1 MPSPHL
7 LFIVTEDWFFCLHRL
22 SLAVAAKRAG
32 FEVSVATRVAEHG
45 TVIESAGLRLI
56 PLRLSRRS
64 RNPLTEARLIADL
77 VGLYRRERPD
87 IVHHVAMKPVIYGSL
102 AARLTGR
109 RAVINAL
116 TGLGFLFTSDRLSA
130 RLLRPLVEA
139 AFRGLL
145 NAPICRTIVE
155 NPDDLR
161 QLTDDGVVEP
171 ERIRLIRGSG
181 VDLAKFS
188 PSPEPEGPPLVVLPA
203 RMLWDKGVGE
213 FVDAAR
219 RLREEG
225 VQARFALVGQRDPEN
240 PSAIA
245 EAQLREWARS
255 GVVEYWGFRSDMPK
269 VFAQC
274 HIVCLPS
281 YREGLPVSLLEAA
294 ACTRAIVTT
303 DVPGCREAVRD
314 EENGLLVP
322 RGDSAA
328 LAAALSRLIADPALR
343 RTMGARGRARAE
355 KEFSVDSV
363 VAQTLSLYREMLAR

>member
-7 LFIVTEDWFFCLHRL
+7 LFVVTEDWFFCLHRL

-64 RNPLTEARLIADL
+64 RNPLTEARLIAGL
-77 VGLYRRERPD
+77 VSLYRRERPD

-109 RAVINAL
+109 RAVVNAL

-130 RLLRPLVEA
+130 RLLRPLVET

-161 QLTDDGVVEP
+161 QLTEDGVVEP

-181 VDLAKFS
+181 VDLVKFT

-213 FVDAAR
+213 FVEAAR
-219 RLREEG
+219 RLREAG
-225 VQARFALVGQRDPEN
+225 VQARFALVGQRDAEN

-245 EAQLREWARS
+245 ETQLRAWERS
-255 GVVEYWGFRSDMPK
+255 GAVEYWGFRNDMPK

-294 ACTRAIVTT
+294 ACTRPIVTT
-303 DVPGCREAVRD
+303 DVPGCREAVRH

-343 RTMGARGRARAE
+343 RTMGVRGRARAE
-355 KEFSVDSV
+355 EEFSLDSV

>member
-1 MPSPHL
+1 M
-7 LFIVTEDWFFCLHRL
+7 
-22 SLAVAAKRAG
+22 
-32 FEVSVATRVAEHG
+32 ATRVAEHG
-45 TVIESAGLRLI
+45 HIIESAGLRLI
-56 PLRLSRRS
+56 PLQLSRRS

-109 RAVINAL
+109 RAVVNAL
-116 TGLGFLFTSDRLSA
+116 TGLGFLFTSDRPSA

-139 AFRGLL
+139 AFRRLL
-145 NAPICRTIVE
+145 NAPVCRTIVE

-181 VDLAKFS
+181 VDLAKFT

-213 FVDAAR
+213 FVEAAR
-219 RLREEG
+219 RLREAG
-225 VQARFALVGQRDPEN
+225 IRARFALVGQRDAEN

-245 EAQLREWARS
+245 EAQLREWERS
-255 GVVEYWGFRSDMPK
+255 GVVEYWGFRSDMPQ
-269 VFAQC
+269 VLAQC
-274 HIVCLPS
+274 NIVCLPS

-303 DVPGCREAVRD
+303 DVPGCREAVRH
-314 EENGLLVP
+314 EYNGLLVP
-322 RGDSAA
+322 RGDPAA
-328 LAAALSRLIADPALR
+328 LAAALSRLIADPATR
-343 RTMGARGRARAE
+343 RVMGTRGRARAE
-355 KEFSVDSV
+355 EEFSLESV
-363 VAQTLSLYREMLAR
+363 VAQTLSLYHEMLAR

>member
-1 MPSPHL
+1 MPQPHL
-7 LFIVTEDWFFCLHRL
+7 LFVVTEDWFFCLHRL

-45 TVIESAGLRLI
+45 AVIESAGLRLI

-213 FVDAAR
+213 FVEAAR
-219 RLREEG
+219 RLSEEG
-225 VQARFALVGQRDPEN
+225 VQARFALVGQRDAEN

-245 EAQLREWARS
+245 EAQLREWESS

-303 DVPGCREAVRD
+303 DVPGCREAVRH
-314 EENGLLVP
+314 EENGLLVR

-328 LAAALSRLIADPALR
+328 LADALRRLIGDPALR
-343 RTMGARGRARAE
+343 RTMGTRGRARAE
-355 KEFSVDSV
+355 AEFSLESV
-363 VAQTLSLYREMLAR
+363 IAQTLSLYREMLAR

>member
-1 MPSPHL
+1 MPQPHL
-7 LFIVTEDWFFCLHRL
+7 LFVVTEDWFFCLHRL

-45 TVIESAGLRLI
+45 QVIESAGLRLI
-56 PLRLSRRS
+56 PLRLSRRG
-64 RNPLTEARLIADL
+64 RNPLTEARLVADL
-77 VGLYRRERPD
+77 ARLYRRERPD

-109 RAVINAL
+109 RAVVNAL

-130 RLLRPLVEA
+130 RLLRPLVET

-161 QLTDDGVVEP
+161 QLTDEGVVEP
-171 ERIRLIRGSG
+171 GRIRLIRGSG

-203 RMLWDKGVGE
+203 RMLWDKGIGE
-213 FVDAAR
+213 FVEAAR
-219 RLREEG
+219 RLRAEG
-225 VQARFALVGQRDPEN
+225 VQARFALVGQRDAEN

-245 EAQLREWARS
+245 EAQLREWERS
-255 GVVEYWGFRSDMPK
+255 GVVEYWGFRSDMPQ
-269 VFAQC
+269 VLAQC

-303 DVPGCREAVRD
+303 DVPGCREAVRH

-322 RGDSAA
+322 RGDPAA

-343 RTMGARGRARAE
+343 RAMGARGRTRAE
-355 KEFSVDSV
+355 EEFSLDGV